1 MAAES
6 NTPVDI
12 EIWIEKVINSCET
25 YQQVLKVKKL
35 IRLYLKRLKQE
46 GLSDYVI
53 RSIEEK
59 LLAIE
64 GEQRNLVV
72 NGAKNLMKG

>member
-25 YQQVLKVKKL
+25 LTHR
-35 IRLYLKRLKQE
+35 INANRLVNLYIKRLKEE
-46 GLSDYVI
+46 GMPYYQYDYI
-53 RSIEEK
+53 RDKFQGILWHLEEE
-59 LLAIE
+59 I
-64 GEQRNLVV
+64 
-72 NGAKNLMKG
+72 KNKN

>member
-25 YQQVLKVKKL
+25 LKHR
-35 IRLYLKRLKQE
+35 ICARRLVDLYIKRLREEGMPYYQANHISDKFENLLWNLKADIKSKQ
-46 GLSDYVI
+46 
-53 RSIEEK
+53 
-59 LLAIE
+59 LL
-64 GEQRNLVV
+64 
-72 NGAKNLMKG
+72 KG

>member
-25 YQQVLKVKKL
+25 LVQCLKADRLV
-35 IRLYLKRLKQE
+35 RLYIKRLQDE
-46 GLSDYVI
+46 GMPYYQHSHI
-53 RSIEEK
+53 RDKFELVADIK
-59 LLAIE
+59 RYNLL
-64 GEQRNLVV
+64 N
-72 NGAKNLMKG
+72 KK

>member
-25 YQQVLKVKKL
+25 LRHCINADRL
-35 IRLYLKRLKQE
+35 ARLYVKRLQDE
-46 GLSDYVI
+46 GMPYYQYIHI
-53 RSIEEK
+53 RDKFELIADNK
-59 LLAIE
+59 
-64 GEQRNLVV
+64 RN
-72 NGAKNLMKG
+72 NLRNKK

>member
-25 YQQVLKVKKL
+25 IRHRINAKRLVNLYIKKL
-35 IRLYLKRLKQE
+35 EEEGMPYYQTNHISDKFENMLWQVKEDIKSKQLLK
-46 GLSDYVI
+46 G
-53 RSIEEK
+53 
-59 LLAIE
+59 
-64 GEQRNLVV
+64 
-72 NGAKNLMKG
+72 

>member
-35 IRLYLKRLKQE
+35 IRLYIKRLREE
-46 GLSDYVI
+46 GMPYYQYDHISDKF
-53 RSIEEK
+53 EN
-59 LLAIE
+59 LLWSSKEDI
-64 GEQRNLVV
+64 
-72 NGAKNLMKG
+72 KNKN

>member
-25 YQQVLKVKKL
+25 LRHRINAKKL
-35 IRLYLKRLKQE
+35 VRLYIKRLREE
-46 GLSDYVI
+46 GRPYYQYDYISDKF
-53 RSIEEK
+53 EN
-59 LLAIE
+59 LLWTVKEDI
-64 GEQRNLVV
+64 
-72 NGAKNLMKG
+72 KNKK

>member
-35 IRLYLKRLKQE
+35 IRLYLKRLEQE
-46 GLSDYVI
+46 GLSDYII

-59 LLAIE
+59 LVAIE

-72 NGAKNLMKG
+72 NGAKNLMRG

>member
-35 IRLYLKRLKQE
+35 IRLYLKRLRDE
-46 GLSDYVI
+46 GLSDYII
-53 RSIEEK
+53 RSVEEK
-59 LLAIE
+59 LVAIE
-64 GEQRNLVV
+64 GEQRNLIV
-72 NGAKNLMKG
+72 NGAKNLMRG

>member
-25 YQQVLKVKKL
+25 VRHRINAKKL
-35 IRLYLKRLKQE
+35 VRLYIKRLTEEGMPYYQTTHISDKFESMLWTLDEAIKSKQ
-46 GLSDYVI
+46 
-53 RSIEEK
+53 
-59 LLAIE
+59 LL
-64 GEQRNLVV
+64 
-72 NGAKNLMKG
+72 KG

>member
-25 YQQVLKVKKL
+25 VRHRINAKKL
-35 IRLYLKRLKQE
+35 IRLYIKRLTEE
-46 GLSDYVI
+46 GMPYYQTSHINDKFENMLWTLDEAI
-53 RSIEEK
+53 RSK
-59 LLAIE
+59 QLL
-64 GEQRNLVV
+64 
-72 NGAKNLMKG
+72 KG